1 MPDSAS
7 PVARAVTNGLTTGRV
22 HGTALKG
29 VPTPTPDARPPGV
42 LVFPI
47 KSLALMLMLSPLAP
61 LGVLP
66 PKAPGAG
73 VRTALPGVRGV
84 RGVRVPG
91 VRGLVPRRL
100 GVSATGR
107 SCGAV
112 RNSGAIRCG
121 RKLVFHT
128 PNHTLRTTRGQ
139 REKPVN
145 LFGFTAE

>member
-1 MPDSAS
+1 MSVPDSPTPAS

-22 HGTALKG
+22 HGTALRG
-29 VPTPTPDARPPGV
+29 VLTPTPGVGPPGGV
-42 LVFPI
+42 AESPI

-66 PKAPGAG
+66 PRAPGPG

-100 GVSATGR
+100 EGSAAGR
-107 SCGAV
+107 SCGAGGTV
-112 RNSGAIRCG
+112 VPFDVDGSSSSIR
-121 RKLVFHT
+121 LIIH
-128 PNHTLRTTRGQ
+128 
-139 REKPVN
+139 
-145 LFGFTAE
+145 